1 MYLYWV
7 VFKSVC
13 LLLLL
18 FSCCTLRTISII
30 IIITVISHVII
41 HSSGSARLPL
51 ADHIIAIV
59 MYSVKKKL
67 RRRQISCQR
76 RVIIMQYRLS
86 SLSAPWSS
94 GWMMAYII
102 IDRVWQ
108 TRRVGRR
115 TDTRKR
121 YVNEGT
127 RNLTDRTTIQST
139 HDGVSDGI
147 STNCYV

>member
-1 MYLYWV
+1 MYVCL
-7 VFKSVC
+7 SVC

-18 FSCCTLRTISII
+18 FS
-30 IIITVISHVII
+30 IITVISHVII

-67 RRRQISCQR
+67 RRRQIGCQR

-121 YVNEGT
+121 YVSEGT

-139 HDGVSDGI
+139 HDGVSARQSSPMLNHLTPTVAI
-147 STNCYV
+147 WVQL